1 MRCAKEIE
9 EEINKAIKGEL
20 GNHRDVIIDVRVIP
34 DKIQI
39 DILGKETIT
48 FRSIQDDEDWNS
60 YVQYVV
66 KSREQIMKIAKSYGL
81 VVGVDLVMYGW
92 NRYMLRFS

>member
-9 EEINKAIKGEL
+9 EEINQAIKGEL

-39 DILGKETIT
+39 DILGKETTT

-66 KSREQIMKIAKSYGL
+66 NSREQIMKIAKSFGL
-81 VVGVDLVMYGW
+81 VVEVDLVMYGW